1 MMKLESVE
9 NKKIEK
15 LNEEFDRMKS
25 LIGYQDKTQ

>member
-1 MMKLESVE
+1 MMKLESTE

-15 LNEEFDRMKS
+15 LNEEFDRMRK